1 MSESP
6 PWYICPFKSANCT
19 AQHAN
24 FWGIRTSQAR
34 SDGYQ
39 ALPIHE
45 DTLDDPTS
53 YAGSSNTTL
62 NSPPTTKAL
71 PDGGTFTLL
80 STSAPHNSSAHSDT
94 QGKSYTYTYAYGPTG
109 LAGLRQNPYT
119 VGSAIFASI
128 GGLSFG
134 YDQGVIANVLVM
146 RDFLER
152 WPVGDWE
159 IGLMSKFLQAVVTCR
174 VFSCFHLMNTFVFFM
189 R

>member
-1 MSESP
+1 MSESS
-6 PWYICPFKSANCT
+6 PWYTCPFKLVNYT

-24 FWGIRTSQAR
+24 RWGIRTSQAR

-45 DTLDDPTS
+45 DSLDDPTS
-53 YAGSSNTTL
+53 YASSSNTRF
-62 NSPPTTKAL
+62 NSPPTTKVL

-80 STSAPHNSSAHSDT
+80 SLSTCTPPNSDANNNT
-94 QGKSYTYTYAYGPTG
+94 QGEYYTYTYAYGPTG

-146 RDFLER
+146 KDFLER
-152 WPVGDWE
+152 WPVGNWE
-159 IGLMSKFLQAVVTCR
+159 IGLMSELPLAIAAHCVSLVL
-174 VFSCFHLMNTFVFFM
+174 V
-189 R
+189 